1 MATDMGMKRKMTRRP
16 ELLRT
21 VASLAVAGTCCAA
34 GGAWA
39 QSVVQVVPSINSRLT
54 YTDNV
59 NTATHGDSDWLFEVS
74 PGISV
79 RRESGRVNGNL
90 EASLR
95 NVVYANSD
103 DRNTTFL
110 ALRGR
115 GEVEAIE
122 QLLFV
127 DVGASVSRNNQSL
140 FSGRSSDDPLNTS
153 ADNEVRSFNLGPR
166 LEFAF
171 GNSAKGRLGY
181 QNQWLS
187 GGGSTLSNRRTET
200 LTGGLEDGEAF
211 GPLGWSL
218 SYDKIDSHYRDNDTV
233 ASRENGRLGVSYTV
247 SPQFILRASVGRESN
262 NYNAGRT
269 DEGTTHGV
277 GFDWFPTSRTSITAF
292 TEERL
297 FGRGYDIKI
306 SHRGPRSSWRLSY
319 VRDFTSSEEVIAQS
333 LEDYYYR
340 LIFDSLSGQG
350 LSDAQRDVV
359 ARAILQQSGLTGSG
373 LQLGFITNAQY
384 VSRNLRGDFTLS
396 GVRNTL
402 TFSVYRTERSRVAG
416 QDPILSASDDFF
428 NFDQI
433 RDSGVI
439 VSLNHKLSAFSTLTA
454 AIGRNNIQGSGLTA
468 QENRRT
474 TLNLGISRELGPK
487 ATGGLSYR
495 HQKSTGSSDFTENAL
510 TATLGVRF

>member
-1 MATDMGMKRKMTRRP
+1 MTKPP
-16 ELLRT
+16 EFLH
-21 VASLAVAGTCCAA
+21 AIAPLAVAAACCMA

-39 QSVVQVVPSINSRLT
+39 QSVVQVTPSISSRLT
-54 YTDNV
+54 FTDNV
-59 NTATHGDSDWLFEVS
+59 NASSNSESDWLLEVS
-74 PGISV
+74 PGIAV
-79 RRESGRVNGNL
+79 RRDSGRVNGNFD
-90 EASLR
+90 ASLR

-127 DVGASVSRNNQSL
+127 DLGASISRNNQSL

-171 GNSAKGRLGY
+171 GNSAKGRLAY
-181 QNQWLS
+181 NNHWLS

-200 LTGGLEDGEAF
+200 LTGMLEDGEAF
-211 GPLGWSL
+211 GPFGWSL
-218 SYDKIDSHYRDNDTV
+218 SYDKVNSHYRDNDTE
-233 ASRENGRLGVSYTV
+233 ATRENGRLGVSYTV
-247 SPQFILRASVGRESN
+247 TPQFILRASVGRESN

-269 DEGTTHGV
+269 DEGTTHGY
-277 GFDWFPTSRTSITAF
+277 GFDWFPTTRTSVTAF

-297 FGRGYDIKI
+297 FGRGYDIKV

-319 VRDFTSSEEVIAQS
+319 VRDYTSSEEVIAES
-333 LEDYYYR
+333 LEDYYYQ
-340 LIFDSLSGQG
+340 LIFDSLAGQG
-350 LSDAQRDVV
+350 LSNVQRDVV
-359 ARAILQQSGLTGSG
+359 ARALLQQSGLTGSG
-373 LQLGFITNAQY
+373 LQVGFITNAQY

-402 TFSVYRTERSRVAG
+402 TVSLYRTERSRLAEDLIV
-416 QDPILSASDDFF
+416 SATDDFR

-433 RDSGVI
+433 RDTGMI
-439 VSLNHKLSAFSTLTA
+439 VSLNHKLSGLSTLTA
-454 AIGRNNIQGSGLTA
+454 SVGRNNIQGSGVTS
-468 QENRRT
+468 QDNKRT
-474 TLNLGISRELGPK
+474 TLNLGVSRRLGPK
-487 ATGGLSYR
+487 STGGLTYR